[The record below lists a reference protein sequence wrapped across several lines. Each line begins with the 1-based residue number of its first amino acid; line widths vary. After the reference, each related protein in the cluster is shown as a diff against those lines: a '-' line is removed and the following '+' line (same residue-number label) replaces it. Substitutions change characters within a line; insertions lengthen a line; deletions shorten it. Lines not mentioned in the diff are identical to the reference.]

1 MRVLYGGTMTEST
14 LEPTE
19 TRAAAVSSGSSVVNR
34 PRDAVKPKR
43 RRKKSPTKSRR
54 SHATATKVRWSFP
67 RTTLEKAIAVANA
80 IKTLHGGNPWEPEEI
95 RKAVGVGTGG
105 NSWFYL
111 TAASRDYGLTVGTSS
126 AEKIGLSEL
135 GRELEYAPNP
145 ETEHNLK
152 IKAFLNVEVFKK
164 VLEYYKGSNLPDMK
178 YLGNTLQKE
187 FGLAPGTHSEFAQ
200 TFRENCQYL
209 GITSGIPSGPED
221 TVQPDAKPPVTVT
234 LAEPSGKSQFTAF
247 VILPFVERDA
257 KHPAG
262 FFAEALRS
270 LITPAA
276 KESGFT
282 VKTANRQG
290 SDLIQSTIVNDLIEA
305 DLVIA
310 DLTEHN
316 PNVLFELGFR
326 MAQDKPVVLVKATGT
341 GPLFDVDNMLRVFEY
356 NSNLWQTT
364 IEKDMPNLCEF
375 IRGAWENR
383 KSEKSYMGILRG
395 KGKA

>member
-1 MRVLYGGTMTEST
+1 MADANEST
-14 LEPTE
+14 ASVSPGASKDE
-19 TRAAAVSSGSSVVNR
+19 TDRRVT
-34 PRDAVKPKR
+34 PKTKKPKT
-43 RRKKSPTKSRR
+43 RKKSKARGAIGKQPQSTK
-54 SHATATKVRWSFP
+54 AEKVRWTFP
-67 RTTLEKAIAVANA
+67 RATLEKALSIPNA
-80 IKTLHGGNPWEPEEI
+80 IKNLHGGNPWEPEEI
-95 RKAVGVGTGG
+95 RKAIGVGTGG
-105 NSWFYL
+105 NAWFYL
-111 TAASRDYGLTVGTSS
+111 TAASRDYGLTIGTSG
-126 AEKIGLSEL
+126 AEKIGLSDL

-145 ETEHNLK
+145 QAEQDLK
-152 IKAFLNVEVFKK
+152 IKAFLSVDVFKR

-187 FGLAPGTHSEFAQ
+187 FGLAPTTHNEFAQ

-209 GITSGIPSGPED
+209 GISSGLPSGPED
-221 TVQPDAKPPVTVT
+221 SIQAQTSSPVTVT
-234 LAEPSGKSQFTAF
+234 LAEPSGKSHLTAF

-257 KHPAG
+257 KHPIG
-262 FFAEALRS
+262 FFAEVLRS

-276 KESGFT
+276 KESEFT

-316 PNVLFELGFR
+316 PNVMFELGFR
-326 MAQDKPVVLVKATGT
+326 MAQDKPVVLLKATGT

-364 IEKDMPNLCEF
+364 IEKDLPNLCDF
-375 IRGAWENR
+375 IKGAWENR
-383 KSEKSYMGILRG
+383 KSAKSYLGILRG
-395 KGKA
+395 KEKA